1 MYILFYILS
10 LIYFCRPIC
19 SELRSLERL
28 SNASGNAD
36 TFEAVL
42 AEEMHTMRESFEQ
55 KIASI
60 KAQMERELCFPFV
73 PHTGAMERQRSD
85 LSCQDQISRSDP
97 SCADQISRCLSIVL
111 ERWGRSDISCPG
123 LHCEWAMFWWD
134 SCGKNT
140 SRCIEL
146 THCCLPAVRWC
157 RSTCMGIR
165 ADTQYIRRK
174 VCAWSSVPL
183 CM

>member
-10 LIYFCRPIC
+10 LIHFCRPIC

-60 KAQMERELCFPFV
+60 KAQMERELCSPIL
-73 PHTGAMERQRSD
+73 PHTSAMERQRSD

-97 SCADQISRCLSIVL
+97 SCHGADQISRCLSIAL
-111 ERWGRSDISCPG
+111 ERWGRSDLSCPG
-123 LHCEWAMFWWD
+123 LHGKRAMFWWD
-134 SCGKNT
+134 SFGKNT

-146 THCCLPAVRWC
+146 THCCLPAVH
-157 RSTCMGIR
+157 
-165 ADTQYIRRK
+165 
-174 VCAWSSVPL
+174 
-183 CM
+183 